1 MKQIEMEK
9 EIFYKLLT
17 NIIRYCLQIN
27 VIIINAMFTEERR
40 VEILRIQ
47 TFVIIKG
54 EIGIG
59 SELRSE
65 VVLEAKVTLIRFYGE
80 VIVRMIRR

>member
-1 MKQIEMEK
+1 
-9 EIFYKLLT
+9 
-17 NIIRYCLQIN
+17 
-27 VIIINAMFTEERR
+27 MFTKERR

-54 EIGIG
+54 GIGIG

-65 VVLEAKVTLIRFYGE
+65 VVLEAKVTLIRFYRE